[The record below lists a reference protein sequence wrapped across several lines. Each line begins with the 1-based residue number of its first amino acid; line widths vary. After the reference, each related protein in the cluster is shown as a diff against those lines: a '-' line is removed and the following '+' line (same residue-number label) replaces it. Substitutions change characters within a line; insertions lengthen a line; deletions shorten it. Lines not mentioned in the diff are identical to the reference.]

1 MSQNFR
7 IAAPSVLGEI
17 IEGEAI
23 VVDMR
28 NGHYFSAD
36 GYGALIWDAI
46 GRGYSGRQISE
57 ALLAAKGVALD
68 DQVAQFVAA
77 LLAEGL
83 IEPCDAALPAEPY
96 QVDPGLLANAALPP
110 RLVRHT
116 DMEDLIL
123 LDPIHDVD
131 DAGWPMRKTEPAAAA
146 ALPAFK

>member
-46 GRGYSGRQISE
+46 ARGHSGEQISE

-68 DQVAQFVAA
+68 DLVAEFIAA
-77 LLAEGL
+77 LLVEGL
-83 IEPCDAALPAEPY
+83 IEPCDAAPPAEAY
-96 QVDPGLLANAALPP
+96 QVDVALLANALLPP

-131 DAGWPMRKTEPAAAA
+131 DAGWPTRKTEPAAVAQLA
-146 ALPAFK
+146 AFK

>member
-7 IAAPSVLGEI
+7 IAAPAVLGDI

-46 GRGYSGRQISE
+46 RRGHSGGQISQ
-57 ALLAAKGVALD
+57 ALRAAKGVALD
-68 DQVAQFVAA
+68 DLVAEFIAA

-96 QVDPGLLANAALPP
+96 QVDTALLANASLPP

-131 DAGWPMRKTEPAAAA
+131 VVGWPARKTEPATAAQ
-146 ALPAFK
+146 LPASE

>member
-1 MSQNFR
+1 MSHTFR

-46 GRGYSGRQISE
+46 GRGHSAGQISQ
-57 ALLAAKGVALD
+57 ALLAAKGLALD
-68 DQVAQFVAA
+68 DQVAQFIAA
-77 LLAEGL
+77 LLAEAL

-96 QVDPGLLANAALPP
+96 QVDTALLANASLPP

-131 DAGWPMRKTEPAAAA
+131 EAGWPTRKMEPVAAAQ
-146 ALPAFK
+146 LSAFE

>member
-46 GRGYSGRQISE
+46 GRGHSAGQISQ
-57 ALLAAKGVALD
+57 ALLAVQGLALD
-68 DQVAQFVAA
+68 DQVAQFISA

-96 QVDPGLLANAALPP
+96 QVDATLLANATLPP

-146 ALPAFK
+146 QPAAFE

>member
-1 MSQNFR
+1 MSQSFR

-46 GRGYSGRQISE
+46 VAGHSAEQISE
-57 ALLAAKGVALD
+57 ALRAAKGLVLD
-68 DQVAQFVAA
+68 DQVAQFIAI

-83 IEPCDAALPAEPY
+83 IEPWDAPLPAEPY
-96 QVDPGLLANAALPP
+96 QVDTALIANASLPP
-110 RLVRHT
+110 SLVRHT

-131 DAGWPMRKTEPAAAA
+131 DAGWPTRKPEPAAAH
-146 ALPAFK
+146 LPTFQ